1 MASDVMAF
9 VKFRSG
15 QVAYLVKE
23 GATLSGTFDTIQT
36 GGNKVNQTSGVDIG
50 QAYTGQVAVAAHVI
64 VIKDGTSTAP
74 SAGDGLCA
82 AYFQGPDGKII
93 CTVNGGGGS
102 TSGFQPLD
110 KPVMMTTGVIFR
122 AAAQAATDGLCKATL
137 AVCCNDGTHDVFQAT
152 ADDGGA
158 VAMVNKDGST
168 IGQALSGKALKYAYA
183 TYNSTKGLNEDGAGV
198 GAFYLEAADGTLKH
212 MFPPSQG
219 NGASPVPIIAG
230 YNTPINQNDTLTVSG
245 ST

>member
-15 QVAYLVKE
+15 QIAYLVKD
-23 GATLSGTFDTIQT
+23 GATLGGPFDTDHT

-50 QAYTGQVAVAAHVI
+50 QAYSGQVAVAAHVI
-64 VIKDGTSTAP
+64 VIKDGAVLS
-74 SAGDGLCA
+74 SGSGDGLCA

-93 CTVNGGGGS
+93 CTVNGGGGA

-110 KPVMMTTGVIFR
+110 KPVVMTTGVIFR
-122 AAAQAATDGLCKATL
+122 AAAQAATDGLCVGTL
-137 AVCCNDGTHDVFQAT
+137 AVCCTDGTHDVFQAT
-152 ADDGGA
+152 AQDGTA
-158 VAMVNKDGST
+158 VAMVNKDGAT

-212 MFPPSQG
+212 MFPPCQG
-219 NGASPVPIIAG
+219 NGSSPLPLIMG
-230 YNTPINQNDTLTVSG
+230 YATTIQQNDTLSISG